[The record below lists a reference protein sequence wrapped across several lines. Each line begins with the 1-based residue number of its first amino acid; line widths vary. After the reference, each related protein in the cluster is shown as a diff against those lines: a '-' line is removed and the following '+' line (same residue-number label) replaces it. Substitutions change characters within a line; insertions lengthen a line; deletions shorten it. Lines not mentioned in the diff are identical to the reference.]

1 MHTCTKIY
9 GIVYAVTLFMQKFY
23 INFQFTKSFYSFIK
37 IYGIRALYMYY
48 SLCIMQQ
55 IKIKLLKKIKKV
67 MVQLEV
73 VIFVFA

>member
-1 MHTCTKIY
+1 
-9 GIVYAVTLFMQKFY
+9 
-23 INFQFTKSFYSFIK
+23 
-37 IYGIRALYMYY
+37 MYY

-55 IKIKLLKKIKKV
+55 IKIKLLKTIKKV